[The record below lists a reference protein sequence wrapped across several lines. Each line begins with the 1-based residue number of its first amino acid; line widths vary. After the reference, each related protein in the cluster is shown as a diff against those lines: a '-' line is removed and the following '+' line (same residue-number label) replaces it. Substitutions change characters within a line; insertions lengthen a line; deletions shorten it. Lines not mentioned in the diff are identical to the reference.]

1 MITYRHVLTCTHG
14 RFQPP
19 SLPAF
24 LGRAAVLLSPVLL
37 LQCQPGQVS
46 RFSTF
51 CIPVGTISLP
61 QEPLSSC
68 PLLRPSDS
76 QDSSKGSLLLGFAL
90 PAPRAI
96 VHAVFLHV
104 YNRMSQAWWSLAV
117 IPSGG
122 RRIWSSKLPLS
133 YRVSARPEEAT

>member
-1 MITYRHVLTCTHG
+1 MCSHAHMAASSHPLCRPSWAE
-14 RFQPP
+14 QPFF
-19 SLPAF
+19 F
-24 LGRAAVLLSPVLL
+24 LLFYCL